1 VAALLL
7 LRILTRFLQETVHVM
22 TQSNVPD
29 REDIRRAEPRDVP
42 SDIEALR
49 QGIDSVD
56 EEIVRLLDRRAW
68 LARSIG
74 EIKHQRGLA
83 AYAPARERAV
93 LDRVAALG
101 EGEFPR
107 RGLQA
112 VFREIISCS
121 ISLEARLKVAYLGPE
136 ATFTHEAAL
145 RSFGT
150 SIELEPQTTVAE
162 VFARVERGEV
172 QHGVV
177 PVENSME
184 GAVTHTLDE
193 LMNSPLKICGEVYL
207 PISQNLISAE
217 PSMEKVTVV
226 CSHPMAL
233 AQAASWLRRELP
245 GARLAEVD
253 STAEAARRAGVEP
266 GVAAIGSVLAADAHG
281 LTVLARNIQD
291 ARANTTRFIVLG
303 STWAERT
310 GKDKTSVV
318 FSVKDRPGVLK
329 DALSAFAGEGI
340 NLTRIESRPS
350 RRRAWTYVFFA
361 DFLGHPEE
369 DRVKRALEA
378 LEEHCPYVAVIG
390 AYPEGSPE
398 VA

>member
-1 VAALLL
+1 
-7 LRILTRFLQETVHVM
+7 M
-22 TQSNVPD
+22 TQPKPPD
-29 REDIRRAEPRDVP
+29 RAQTVQPEAGDAVPPPREEMETLRA
-42 SDIEALR
+42 
-49 QGIDSVD
+49 GIDSVD

-68 LARSIG
+68 LARRIG
-74 EIKHQRGLA
+74 EIKHQNGLA
-83 AYAPARERAV
+83 AYAPARERVV
-93 LDRVAALG
+93 LDRVADLG

-112 VFREIISCS
+112 VFREIISSS
-121 ISLEARLKVAYLGPE
+121 ISLEGRLKVAYLGPE

-145 RSFGT
+145 RSFGS
-150 SIELEPQTTVAE
+150 SIELEPQITVAE
-162 VFARVERGEV
+162 VFARVERGDV

-207 PISQNLISAE
+207 PVSQNLISSEA
-217 PSMEKVTVV
+217 SMDRVSLVY
-226 CSHPMAL
+226 SHPMAL

-245 GARLAEVD
+245 WAGLEDVD
-253 STAEAARRAGVEP
+253 STAEAARRAADEP
-266 GVAAIGSVLAADAHG
+266 GVAAVGSVLAAGAHG
-281 LTVLARNIQD
+281 LKVLARNIQD
-291 ARANTTRFIVLG
+291 ARANTTRFILLG
-303 STWAERT
+303 REWAART
-310 GKDKTSVV
+310 GRDKTSVV

-329 DALSAFAGEGI
+329 DALSAFAEEGI

-350 RRRAWTYVFFA
+350 RKRAWTYVFFA

-369 DRVKRALEA
+369 ERVKRALQS
-378 LEEHCPYVAVIG
+378 LEEHCPYVSLIG
-390 AYPEGSPE
+390 AYPEGSPD

>member
-1 VAALLL
+1 
-7 LRILTRFLQETVHVM
+7 M
-22 TQSNVPD
+22 TQPEPPDKAQTVKPEAGDAVPPP
-29 REDIRRAEPRDVP
+29 REEMETLRA
-42 SDIEALR
+42 
-49 QGIDSVD
+49 GIDSVD

-68 LARSIG
+68 LARRIG
-74 EIKHQRGLA
+74 EIKHQNGLA
-83 AYAPARERAV
+83 AYAPARERVV
-93 LDRVAALG
+93 LDRVADLG

-112 VFREIISCS
+112 VFREIISSS
-121 ISLEARLKVAYLGPE
+121 ISLEGRLKVAYLGPE

-145 RSFGT
+145 RSFGS
-150 SIELEPQTTVAE
+150 SIELEPQITVAE
-162 VFARVERGEV
+162 VFARVERGDV

-207 PISQNLISAE
+207 PVSQNLISSEA
-217 PSMEKVTVV
+217 SMDRVSLVY
-226 CSHPMAL
+226 SHPMAL

-245 GARLAEVD
+245 WASLEDVD
-253 STAEAARRAGVEP
+253 STAEAARRASDEP
-266 GVAAIGSVLAADAHG
+266 GVAAVGSVLAAGAHG
-281 LTVLARNIQD
+281 LKVLARNIQD
-291 ARANTTRFIVLG
+291 ARANTTRFILLG
-303 STWAERT
+303 REWAART
-310 GKDKTSVV
+310 GRDKTSVV

-329 DALSAFAGEGI
+329 DALSAFAEEGI

-350 RRRAWTYVFFA
+350 RKRAWTYVFFA

-369 DRVKRALEA
+369 ERVKRALQS
-378 LEEHCPYVAVIG
+378 LEEHCPYVSLIG
-390 AYPEGSPE
+390 AYPEGSPD

>member
-1 VAALLL
+1 
-7 LRILTRFLQETVHVM
+7 M

-29 REDIRRAEPRDVP
+29 REDIRRAEPREAP
-42 SDIEALR
+42 SGIEALR

-68 LARSIG
+68 LARRIG

-93 LDRVAALG
+93 LDRVVALG

-145 RSFGT
+145 RSFGA
-150 SIELEPQTTVAE
+150 SVELEPQTTVAE
-162 VFARVERGEV
+162 VFTRVERGEAE
-172 QHGVV
+172 HGIV

-193 LMNSPLKICGEVYL
+193 LMNSPLKVCGEVYL
-207 PISQNLISAE
+207 PVSQNLISSE
-217 PSMEKVTVV
+217 PTLDRVRVV

-233 AQAASWLRRELP
+233 SQAAAWLRHQLP
-245 GARLAEVD
+245 GARLEEVE
-253 STAEAARRAGVEP
+253 STAEAARRAAREP
-266 GVAAIGSVLAADAHG
+266 GAAAVGSVLAAEAHH
-281 LTVLARNIQD
+281 LNVLARSIQD
-291 ARANTTRFIVLG
+291 ARTNAPRCIVLG
-303 STWAERT
+303 RAWAGRT

-318 FSVKDRPGVLK
+318 FSVKDRPGVLR
-329 DALSAFAGEGI
+329 DALAAFAEEGI

-350 RRRAWTYVFFA
+350 RKRAWTYVFFA
-361 DFLGHPEE
+361 DFEGHPEE
-369 DRVKRALEA
+369 ERVQRALAA
-378 LEEHCPYVAVIG
+378 LEDHCPYVSLIG
-390 AYPEGSPE
+390 AYPAVSPE
-398 VA
+398 ILA

>member
-1 VAALLL
+1 MGEIR
-7 LRILTRFLQETVHVM
+7 LRIDE
-22 TQSNVPD
+22 
-29 REDIRRAEPRDVP
+29 
-42 SDIEALR
+42 
-49 QGIDSVD
+49 VD

-68 LARSIG
+68 LARRIG
-74 EIKHQRGLA
+74 EIKHQNGLA

-93 LDRVAALG
+93 LDRVDALS
-101 EGEFPR
+101 EGEFPK

-112 VFREIISCS
+112 VFREIISSS
-121 ISLEARLKVAYLGPE
+121 ISLEGRLKVAYLGPE

-145 RSFGT
+145 RSFGS
-150 SIELEPQTTVAE
+150 SIELEPQGTVAE

-207 PISQNLISAE
+207 PVSQNLISSE
-217 PSMEKVTVV
+217 TSMERVSLV

-245 GARLAEVD
+245 WASLEDVD
-253 STAEAARRAGVEP
+253 STAEAARRAADEP
-266 GVAAIGSVLAADAHG
+266 RVAAVGSELAAGAHG
-281 LTVLARNIQD
+281 LEVLARNIQD
-291 ARANTTRFIVLG
+291 ARANATRFIVLG
-303 STWAERT
+303 REWAART
-310 GKDKTSVV
+310 GRDKTSVV

-329 DALSAFAGEGI
+329 DALSAFADEGI

-350 RRRAWTYVFFA
+350 RKRAWTYVFFA
-361 DFLGHPEE
+361 DFFGHPEE
-369 DRVKRALEA
+369 DRVKRAMDS
-378 LEEHCPYVAVIG
+378 LEEHCPYVSLIG
-390 AYPEGSPE
+390 AYPEVAPE

>member
-1 VAALLL
+1 
-7 LRILTRFLQETVHVM
+7 M
-22 TQSNVPD
+22 TQPNS
-29 REDIRRAEPRDVP
+29 RDEKGTGRPEVSVADLP
-42 SDIEALR
+42 PGKEMEEIR
-49 QGIDSVD
+49 QGIDAVD
-56 EEIVRLLDRRAW
+56 EEIVRLLDQRAW
-68 LARSIG
+68 LARRIG
-74 EIKHQRGLA
+74 EIKHQNGLA
-83 AYAPARERAV
+83 AYAPAREKAV
-93 LDRVAALG
+93 FDRVAALS

-112 VFREIISCS
+112 VFREIISSS
-121 ISLEARLKVAYLGPE
+121 ISLEGRLKVAYLGPE

-145 RSFGT
+145 RSFGS
-150 SIELEPQTTVAE
+150 SIELEPQITVAE
-162 VFARVERGEV
+162 VFTRVEGGDV

-207 PISQNLISAE
+207 PVSQNLISSEA
-217 PSMEKVTVV
+217 STKRVSLV

-233 AQAASWLRRELP
+233 AQAGSWLRRELP
-245 GARLAEVD
+245 WASLEDVE
-253 STAEAARRAGVEP
+253 STAEAARRAADEP
-266 GVAAIGSVLAADAHG
+266 GVAAVGSVLAAGAHG
-281 LTVLARNIQD
+281 LKVLARNIQD

-303 STWAERT
+303 REWAART

-329 DALSAFAGEGI
+329 DALSAFAQEGI

-350 RRRAWTYVFFA
+350 RKRAWTYVFFA

-369 DRVKRALEA
+369 VRVKRALDS
-378 LEEHCPYVAVIG
+378 LEEHCPYVSLIG
-390 AYPEGSPE
+390 AYPEVSPE
-398 VA
+398 VV

>member
-1 VAALLL
+1 
-7 LRILTRFLQETVHVM
+7 M
-22 TQSNVPD
+22 TQPESAGK
-29 REDIRRAEPRDVP
+29 REVGGAEASVADAHPGA
-42 SDIEALR
+42 EMEELR
-49 QGIDSVD
+49 KGIDSVD

-68 LARSIG
+68 MARRIG
-74 EIKHQRGLA
+74 EIKHEKGLA

-101 EGEFPR
+101 GGEFPQ

-112 VFREIISCS
+112 VFREIISSS
-121 ISLEARLKVAYLGPE
+121 ISLEGRLKVAYLGPE

-145 RSFGT
+145 RTFGS

-162 VFARVERGEV
+162 VFARVERGEA

-207 PISQNLISAE
+207 PVSQNLISSE
-217 PSMEKVTVV
+217 PAIENVSLVL
-226 CSHPMAL
+226 SHPMAL

-245 GARLAEVD
+245 SARLEDVD
-253 STAEAARRAGVEP
+253 STAEAARRAALEP
-266 GVAAIGSVLAADAHG
+266 GVAAVGSALAAGTHR

-303 STWAERT
+303 REWAART

-329 DALSAFAGEGI
+329 DALSSFAEQGI

-350 RRRAWTYVFFA
+350 RKRAWTYVFFA
-361 DFLGHPEE
+361 DFLGHPQEE
-369 DRVKRALEA
+369 RVGRALES
-378 LEEHCPYVAVIG
+378 LEEHCPYVGLVG
-390 AYPEGSPE
+390 AYPEVSPE
-398 VA
+398 PG